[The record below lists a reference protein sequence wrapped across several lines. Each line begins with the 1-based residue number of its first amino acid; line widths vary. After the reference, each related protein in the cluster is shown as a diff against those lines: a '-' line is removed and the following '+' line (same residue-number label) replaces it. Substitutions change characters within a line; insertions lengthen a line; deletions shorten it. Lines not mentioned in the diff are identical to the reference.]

1 MSREVRVG
9 QKVTLGE
16 VQERFEGWRKRR
28 RRLEPIP
35 EGLWEAAV
43 RLTEEHSIVHV
54 SKCLRLN
61 YTKLKERAGQTGPK
75 GEPSGPRLVEVDF
88 SSPGILAGQCDL
100 EFEDRRGE
108 KLKLSLKGKT
118 DVDIVEV
125 LRVLWSGAT

>member
-1 MSREVRVG
+1 MSREERVG

-35 EGLWEAAV
+35 EDLWEAAV
-43 RLTEEHSIVHV
+43 RLTEEYSIVHV

-61 YTKLKERAGQTGPK
+61 YTKLKERAGQPEPK

-100 EFEDRRGE
+100 EFEDSRGE
-108 KLKLSLKGKT
+108 KLRLSLKGKT